1 MFITL
6 SFIFA
11 GIPIGL
17 LLRNKQS
24 FVHIIGILTT
34 WSVYLLLFV
43 LGLSLGGNDEVF
55 ARIPTLGLRSLIVT
69 IFAILGSIIC
79 ANLVGRLLL
88 KSIVYA
94 EDDIAISNKEHEK
107 PKESP
112 MKGSCI
118 ILGCFLVGVAVGR
131 LGFIPANLPL
141 DDLTTWALYVLLF
154 LVGISMGFDTQS
166 WRIIR
171 QLHLRVVMVPVAT
184 IVGTFLGAMAA
195 YVVMPLLPNMSNMGL
210 RETLAIG
217 SGFGYYSLSSIMITN
232 LGNPELGSVALMS
245 NISREIITI
254 TMAPLLVK
262 GFGRLAPVSSGGA
275 ASMDTCLPVIAQ
287 YSGERCGIISI
298 FHGMVLT
305 FLVPFFVTAILTW

>member
-17 LLRNKQS
+17 LLRNRVS
-24 FVHIIGILTT
+24 FVNIVGVLTT
-34 WSVYLLLFV
+34 WSVYMLLFV

-55 ARIPTLGLRSLIVT
+55 ARVPALGLRSLIVT
-69 IFAILGSIIC
+69 IFAILGSMIC
-79 ANLVGRLLL
+79 TYFVGRFLLQH
-88 KSIVYA
+88 IVYA
-94 EDDIAISNKEHEK
+94 DDSSDEQQHSTS
-107 PKESP
+107 KESP
-112 MKGSCI
+112 IKGSCI
-118 ILGCFLVGVAVGR
+118 ILGWFISGVLCGR
-131 LGFIPANLPL
+131 LGLIPTGFNI

-171 QLHLRVVMVPVAT
+171 QLHFRVVMVPVAT
-184 IVGTFLGAMAA
+184 IVGTFLGSLAA
-195 YVVMPLLPNMSNMGL
+195 WLVLPELTM

-232 LGNPELGSVALMS
+232 LGNAELGSMALMS

-262 GFGRLAPVSSGGA
+262 GFGRLAPVSSAGA
-275 ASMDTCLPVIAQ
+275 ASMDTCLPVIARF
-287 YSGERCGIISI
+287 SGERCGIISI

>member
-17 LLRNKQS
+17 LLRKHAG
-24 FVHIIGILTT
+24 FVNIVGILTT

-55 ARIPTLGLRSLIVT
+55 ARVPTLGLRSLIVT
-69 IFAILGSIIC
+69 VFAILGSIIC
-79 ANLVGRLLL
+79 ANLVGRLFLHG
-88 KSIVYA
+88 IVYA
-94 EDDIAISNKEHEK
+94 EEDKSNQSQDSTEL
-107 PKESP
+107 KESP
-112 MKGSCI
+112 IKGSCI
-118 ILGCFLVGVAVGR
+118 ILGCFLSGVAVGR
-131 LGFIPANLPL
+131 FGLVPSNLPM

-171 QLHLRVVMVPVAT
+171 QLHFRVVMVPVAT
-184 IVGTFLGAMAA
+184 IAGTFLGS
-195 YVVMPLLPNMSNMGL
+195 VVAWCVLQDISL

-232 LGNPELGSVALMS
+232 LGNAELGSVALMS

-262 GFGRLAPVSSGGA
+262 GFGRLAPVSSAGA

-287 YSGERCGIISI
+287 FSGERCGIISI